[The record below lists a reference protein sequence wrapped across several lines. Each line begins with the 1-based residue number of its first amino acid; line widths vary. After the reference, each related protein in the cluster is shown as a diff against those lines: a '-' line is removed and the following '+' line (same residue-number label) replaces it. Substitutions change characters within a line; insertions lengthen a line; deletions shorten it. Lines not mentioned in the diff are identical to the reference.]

1 METSTLNY
9 RFSLHITPGS
19 LSSPLSRS
27 RKVTLLAWNTLMQ
40 KVDLVLSPNSLH
52 SSVSL
57 SESGIVKMKEEMAW
71 LLNSPVVDLNVLHQH
86 IGSNIST

>member
-9 RFSLHITPGS
+9 WFSLHITSGS
-19 LSSPLSRS
+19 LSRS